1 MMKLLCGTAHAVPAL
16 LPIAAAAQMMPG
28 MTMPMPHP
36 TAKAPARKRAAPPP
50 HESAPADRQRATAPH
65 AAPRVP
71 APDAMPQMAIPEPAS
86 PASAAMPGMAM
97 PTAGTSQHSEA
108 ASPAPPHDMAAMP
121 GMVMAPAGY
130 AEGSGTARNPGA
142 EGMMRGLHL
151 ATGDWMVMLHG
162 YAFAT
167 YTDQGGRRGREMGF
181 VTSMAMLSAAHDLN
195 PQTHLQLRTMLSLDP
210 LIGAR
215 GYPNLFA
222 TGETANGRE
231 PLIDRQHPHDLF
243 MEFSARVDRD
253 VTPDT
258 RLFLYGG
265 PVAEPALGPSAFM
278 HRASAQYQ
286 PLSPITHHWFDSTH
300 ISYGVVTG
308 GVANAHWQIEASGF
322 RGREPD
328 QYRWNIETPGLDS
341 WSIRA
346 TWNPSPHWS
355 AQVSHGHITS
365 PEQLEPGTDEARTTA
380 SVQYAGGGVSALA
393 AFSAKNKLPG
403 RTLTGFLGEVN
414 WDFAAHDTFFGRV
427 ENVANDELFPD
438 PAAPLHG
445 DRFRISLFEAGY
457 AHRLRLTGDTGLA
470 VGGALG
476 VYAKPTALDAAYGRF
491 PVSATVFAKLTLGR

>member
-1 MMKLLCGTAHAVPAL
+1 MMRLFCGTAIAVPAL

-28 MTMPMPHP
+28 MTMPMPRP
-36 TAKAPARKRAAPPP
+36 TATPSAKHPAAHAPPRKP
-50 HESAPADRQRATAPH
+50 VHI
-65 AAPRVP
+65 APRPAKTVP
-71 APDAMPQMAIPEPAS
+71 APAIQ
-86 PASAAMPGMAM
+86 M
-97 PTAGTSQHSEA
+97 PTPPPTPSEA
-108 ASPAPPHDMAAMP
+108 PVAAASMPDMPMPPQHTDAVAPPPHDMAAVP
-121 GMVMAPAGY
+121 GMTMVAAY

-142 EGMMRGLHL
+142 EGMMQGLHL
-151 ATGDWMVMLHG
+151 AQGDWMVMLHG

-167 YTDQGGRRGREMGF
+167 YTDQGGPRGRDMGF
-181 VTSMAMLSAAHDLN
+181 VTSMAMLDARHDLN

-210 LIGAR
+210 LIGRR

-222 TGETANGRE
+222 TGETANGRD

-243 MEFSARVDRD
+243 MELSARIDRD
-253 VTPDT
+253 VAPGT
-258 RLFLYGG
+258 RLFLYAG

-308 GVANAHWQIEASGF
+308 GVAAAHWQIEASGF

-346 TWNPSPHWS
+346 TWNPNAHWS
-355 AQVSHGHITS
+355 AQVSHGHIAS

-380 SVQYAGGGVSALA
+380 SVQYAGGGLSALA

-403 RTLTGFLGEVN
+403 RTLTAFLGELN
-414 WDFAAHDTFFGRV
+414 WDFAGTETLFGRV

-438 PAAPLHG
+438 PADPLHG

-457 AHRLRLTGDTGLA
+457 AHRLRLTRDTGLA

-476 VYAKPTALDAAYGRF
+476 VYAKPAALDAAYGRF